1 MVKVGFAASMRRAAS
16 SASWGGVGTVAKT
29 RDYYDVLGIPPRAH
43 IRLVEES
50 YWEQAHVLKNTP
62 TRTAARKLKAL
73 NEAYE
78 VLGTPH
84 KRMKY
89 DRDRAEAAAAERRS
103 AHPGF
108 LQVFVNLLGKPFRP
122 D

>member
-1 MVKVGFAASMRRAAS
+1 M
-16 SASWGGVGTVAKT
+16 AKSK
-29 RDYYDVLGIPPRAH
+29 DYYDVLGIPRRAH
-43 IRLVEES
+43 VRVVEES
-50 YWEQAHVLKNTP
+50 YWEQAHELQKSP
-62 TRTAARKLKAL
+62 TRKAARRLQAL

-84 KRMKY
+84 KRMTY
-89 DRDRAEAAAAERRS
+89 DRERAEAAAVEHRD

-108 LQVFVNLLGKPFRP
+108 LQTFVNLLGRPFRP

>member
-1 MVKVGFAASMRRAAS
+1 M
-16 SASWGGVGTVAKT
+16 AKNK
-29 RDYYDVLGIPPRAH
+29 DYYEVLGVPHRAH
-43 IRLVEES
+43 VRLVEES
-50 YWEQAHVLKNTP
+50 YWEQARLLQKTP

-78 VLGTPH
+78 VLGTPY
-84 KRMKY
+84 KRMKF
-89 DRDRAEAAAAERRS
+89 DRDWADAVALEHRD

-108 LQVFVNLLGKPFRP
+108 LQMFVSLLGRPFRP